1 MRPPPDNAANPREM
15 MMKRWLGGMM
25 TAMAG
30 AMIPAGAA
38 AQTAATGA
46 GQGFPVKPIRL
57 VVPFAPGGATD
68 IFARLAAAELTQRLG
83 QQVIVDNRPGAGTTI
98 AAEFVA
104 KSPPDGYTLLFTDLS
119 THSIMTSLYAKL
131 AFHPLRDFAAVA
143 TVNLSPLW
151 LIVHPSVNARTVR
164 ELIAVAKRHPG
175 ITLGNSGVGTVT
187 HMTAEKFRLR
197 AGIEVTAVNYK
208 GGNTPIVAL
217 LSGDVAMV
225 MATIPASIQQVRQG
239 KLVAVGLA
247 AARRSPYLP
256 DVPTIGETIAGV
268 EGAVISGVL
277 APAGTPQ
284 SVIDR
289 LNAEFA
295 RASDTPR
302 AKEIYADNVAETMK
316 LAPAAVQQML
326 ERDARTWAEVV
337 KATGAVQ

>member
-1 MRPPPDNAANPREM
+1 MKLWPFDRVMAAM
-15 MMKRWLGGMM
+15 LAIMV
-25 TAMAG
+25 
-30 AMIPAGAA
+30 PAGAA
-38 AQTAATGA
+38 AQTPVAGA
-46 GQGFPVKPIRL
+46 GYPVKPIRL
-57 VVPFAPGGATD
+57 VVSFAPGGATD
-68 IFARLAAAELTQRLG
+68 IFARVAAAEMSKIFG

-98 AAEFVA
+98 ASELVA
-104 KSPPDGYTLLFTDLS
+104 KAPADGYTLLFTDLS
-119 THSIMTSLYAKL
+119 THSIMVSLYPKL

-143 TVNLSPLW
+143 SVNLSPLW
-151 LIVHPSVNARTVR
+151 LVVHPSVNVKTVR

-197 AGIEVTAVNYK
+197 AGIQVTPVNYK
-208 GGNTPIVAL
+208 GGNTPIVAV
-217 LSGDVAMV
+217 LSGEVAMV

-239 KLVAVGLA
+239 KLVALGLA

-256 DVPTIGETIAGV
+256 DVPTIGETIEGV

-284 SVIDR
+284 SVIER

-295 RASDTPR
+295 RVSDTPK
-302 AKEIYADNVAETMK
+302 AKEIYAENVAETMK

-326 ERDARTWAEVV
+326 ERDAKVWAEVV
-337 KATGAVQ
+337 KATGAAQ